1 MAKGKKRKYIE
12 LCFEQILQQKGV
24 LNAFVFDLNGVPR
37 QSTIEEMETIRHIGL
52 IQEII
57 IKSKRALQTL
67 DHNNEL
73 QNLRVRS
80 RKFEILISKDDDLY
94 FVVYQNAAGRCEM
107 NTLSFFSFDAQNIF
121 HCLQICIDDG
131 WLLVPYASREIVDS
145 IRPLNSVKNH
155 FQIVSGTE
163 CTRELI

>member
-1 MAKGKKRKYIE
+1 MARIKKRKYIE

-24 LNAFVFDLNGVPR
+24 LNAFVFDQNGVPR
-37 QSTIEEMETIRHIGL
+37 QSTIEQMETIRHIGL

-80 RKFEILISKDDDLY
+80 RKFEILISKDEDLY
-94 FVVYQNAAGRCEM
+94 FVVYQNAPGRCEM
-107 NTLSFFSFDAQNIF
+107 NIFS
-121 HCLQICIDDG
+121 
-131 WLLVPYASREIVDS
+131 
-145 IRPLNSVKNH
+145 
-155 FQIVSGTE
+155 
-163 CTRELI
+163 